1 MTTTTT
7 KENEMKNENK
17 IAGQTREE
25 IIRDAHRR
33 LAKRKYENAM
43 LRKKIILENLKK
55 KQPVT

>member
-1 MTTTTT
+1 MSNLANQIIR
-7 KENEMKNENK
+7 ENAAKK
-17 IAGQTREE
+17 ATGQTREE

-55 KQPVT
+55 K